1 MPTCPKGHQSAATDY
16 CDECGAPIAGSNGAV
31 AAAPSGGAG
40 TAAAG
45 AGTGGGDGASARTV
59 VGAPDELA
67 VCPTCGA
74 PRTGR
79 FCETDGYDFVAAEL
93 GGGQAP
99 VKVTGPPPPA
109 ENEPRDPNPS
119 TTDTPPPAEN
129 ELRVTGDPGLPAAN
143 APATG
148 WRAVASADRAFF
160 GRMRALAGP
169 DADGVAFPPF
179 CPERRF
185 ALAGKQFLIGR
196 RSRSRGIEPEID
208 LTGPPEDPGVSHAH
222 AILLA
227 QEGGGW
233 AVVDLDSA
241 NGTYLND
248 SEDPIESNLPVPVST
263 GDRIHVGA
271 WTTLTLQED

>member
-1 MPTCPKGHQSAATDY
+1 VT
-16 CDECGAPIAGSNGAV
+16 
-31 AAAPSGGAG
+31 GGTG
-40 TAAAG
+40 DAG
-45 AGTGGGDGASARTV
+45 A
-59 VGAPDELA
+59 
-67 VCPTCGA
+67 
-74 PRTGR
+74 
-79 FCETDGYDFVAAEL
+79 
-93 GGGQAP
+93 
-99 VKVTGPPPPA
+99 
-109 ENEPRDPNPS
+109 
-119 TTDTPPPAEN
+119 
-129 ELRVTGDPGLPAAN
+129 
-143 APATG
+143 G

-160 GRMRALAGP
+160 GRMQALAGP

-185 ALAGKQFLIGR
+185 ALSGKQFLIGR
-196 RSRSRGIEPEID
+196 RSRSRGIEPQID

-227 QEGGGW
+227 QDGGGW

-248 SEDPIESNLPVPVST
+248 SEDPIEPNLPVPVSA

>member
-1 MPTCPKGHQSAATDY
+1 MPTCPKGHDSTAADY
-16 CDECGAPIAGSNGAV
+16 CDECGAPIAGSNGT
-31 AAAPSGGAG
+31 AAAATSGGA
-40 TAAAG
+40 AAAG
-45 AGTGGGDGASARTV
+45 ASDGGTTGGGDGGAQTAVS
-59 VGAPDELA
+59 APDA
-67 VCPTCGA
+67 PAACPVCGA

-79 FCETDGYDFVAAEL
+79 FCESDGYDFVAAEL
-93 GGGQAP
+93 GGGAQPAPTPDGPSSVAP
-99 VKVTGPPPPA
+99 VGAVD
-109 ENEPRDPNPS
+109 EPRVLD
-119 TTDTPPPAEN
+119 
-129 ELRVTGDPGLPAAN
+129 GD

-148 WRAVASADRAFF
+148 AAWRAVASADKAYF
-160 GRMRALAGP
+160 GRMQALAGP
-169 DADGVAFPPF
+169 DADGVTFPPF

-185 ALAGKQFLIGR
+185 PLVGKQFLIGR
-196 RSRSRGIEPEID
+196 RSRSRGIEPQID

-227 QEGGGW
+227 QDGGGW

-248 SEDPIESNLPVPVST
+248 SEDPIESNLPVPVSA